1 MSVLLYT
8 DCMSEMNPVL
18 PINVYQRL
26 GPKTF
31 WMSLSQR
38 LSVSLGFLFL
48 AVVCIVAVR
57 LSVVPVEVKPL
68 IMMGEILFFGIF
80 IVTGVVGFISGYL
93 IYKNHLFC
101 LAEDAFKIK
110 TGIFT
115 KIETSFPYR
124 QIQNVEI
131 ERPFVFQVLGL
142 SKIVIITAGT
152 DNPRTMR
159 NEAEGLLPMVEKE
172 IAEALRDELLRR
184 SDIQRTRTTR

>member
-1 MSVLLYT
+1 
-8 DCMSEMNPVL
+8 MSEMNPVL